1 MIWQMQRLWLREI
14 TKLFSLAKIKVCW
27 QLIVSNLVILQLNKN
42 NNFYI
47 KGKFYKLSSY
57 FFRLHVYKNILTYV
71 PWIIERIKSSS
82 PNMFPL
88 WDAVQRY
95 TSKYETRFVLKEQLK
110 FYGNFY
116 PYLATEKRE
125 KQLRI
130 IKKHW
135 PFRES

>member
-1 MIWQMQRLWLREI
+1 MNEKG
-14 TKLFSLAKIKVCW
+14 TKGSSIIIYLFICIGVFQSIFHDPILYLSNTSAEKV
-27 QLIVSNLVILQLNKN
+27 
-42 NNFYI
+42 
-47 KGKFYKLSSY
+47 LS
-57 FFRLHVYKNILTYV
+57 
-71 PWIIERIKSSS
+71 
-82 PNMFPL
+82 
-88 WDAVQRY
+88 D
-95 TSKYETRFVLKEQLK
+95 VLKEQLK